1 MSPPEH
7 PTYHSSAW
15 ESIKNQGSA
24 QPASSRWTGARECGS
39 LEAVVA
45 MYGAA
50 APEAAARLP
59 VATAPRTHK
68 KHPFVFFHQRKTG
81 GSTIRTQMVYSA
93 KKHSLS
99 SWVPCSNRVP
109 CESCYAPPHL
119 RPSLPYTAAI
129 CTGRRCRR
137 RCSGS
142 RASTSV
148 APPPADAL
156 LHGLPRAGLAC
167 RLMLARACSTPP
179 RQILDAFLDAPYT
192 LAWRGQA

>member
-1 MSPPEH
+1 MHKTAVAPESLL
-7 PTYHSSAW
+7 SSASAVRPTW
-15 ESIKNQGSA
+15 DSA
-24 QPASSRWTGARECGS
+24 QPVSSRWTGARECGS

-109 CESCYAPPHL
+109 CESCYAPPHPPFSAVYGGHLYWASVQKALL
-119 RPSLPYTAAI
+119 RQQGIHVGGAA
-129 CTGRRCRR
+129 TRRCTA
-137 RCSGS
+137 S
-142 RASTSV
+142 RSSASRSRV
-148 APPPADAL
+148 SP
-156 LHGLPRAGLAC
+156 HAGT
-167 RLMLARACSTPP
+167 RL
-179 RQILDAFLDAPYT
+179 LDAS
-192 LAWRGQA
+192 